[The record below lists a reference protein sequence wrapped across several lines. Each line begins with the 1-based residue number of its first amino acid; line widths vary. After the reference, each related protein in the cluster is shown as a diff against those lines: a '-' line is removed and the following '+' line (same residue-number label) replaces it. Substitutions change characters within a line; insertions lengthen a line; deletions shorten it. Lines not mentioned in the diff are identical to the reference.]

1 MLEHYSCMQVML
13 VTALSQI
20 KGTSSQV
27 GWLMTV
33 PLYTET
39 LLPPPSRFCG
49 RGQQV
54 TAMHLHKPSYVLT
67 PLPFRFTFQY
77 TTWVFQNN
85 NGEQSLFTFV
95 VIVIVVICFVI
106 LLLFALFLLLLLA
119 YPNTRDVLYNKFIAL
134 MILDKSYYPIDFL
147 HSCSCLYAQSFI
159 LELFKKIITC

>member
-1 MLEHYSCMQVML
+1 MLGKHRNQRQKFGIMLEHYSCMQVML

-106 LLLFALFLLLLLA
+106 LLLFALFLLLL
-119 YPNTRDVLYNKFIAL
+119 FCCWH
-134 MILDKSYYPIDFL
+134 ILIQETFCTINS
-147 HSCSCLYAQSFI
+147 
-159 LELFKKIITC
+159 